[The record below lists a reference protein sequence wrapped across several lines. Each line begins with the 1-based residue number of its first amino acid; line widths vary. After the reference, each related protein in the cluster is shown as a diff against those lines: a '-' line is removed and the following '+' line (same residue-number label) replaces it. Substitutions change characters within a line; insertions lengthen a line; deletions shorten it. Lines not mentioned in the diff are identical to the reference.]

1 MNFVDLKTQYERIQ
15 ADVQARIQAVLEHG
29 RYVMGPEIT
38 ELEERLAA
46 WVGVRH
52 GIAVASGTDAL
63 LIALMA
69 LDLGPGDEVITTP
82 FTFIATAEAISQAG
96 ATPVFA
102 DIDLDS
108 FNLDPVLSQEPFKTK
123 SAKRLARRI
132 SAQHPSRHRS
142 SKRH

>member
-15 ADVQARIQAVLEHG
+15 ADVQARIQAVLAHG

-38 ELEERLAA
+38 DLEERLAA
-46 WVGVRH
+46 RVGVRH

-82 FTFIATAEAISQAG
+82 
-96 ATPVFA
+96 
-102 DIDLDS
+102 
-108 FNLDPVLSQEPFKTK
+108 
-123 SAKRLARRI
+123 
-132 SAQHPSRHRS
+132 
-142 SKRH
+142 